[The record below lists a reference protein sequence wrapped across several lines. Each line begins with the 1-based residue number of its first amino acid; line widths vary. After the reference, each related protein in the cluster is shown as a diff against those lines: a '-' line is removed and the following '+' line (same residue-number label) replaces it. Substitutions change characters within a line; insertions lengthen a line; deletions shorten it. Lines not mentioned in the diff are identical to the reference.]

1 MVVTREVATLTHM
14 AQAVGIREL
23 RQSLSKYVAR
33 VKRGEAFSVTE
44 RGQEVAR
51 LIPAPRYA
59 DPVGR
64 LVIERGAVPAD
75 GDLLDHGPPLDPPAG
90 AGPRPASDAL
100 ELERRE

>member
-1 MVVTREVATLTHM
+1 MTHM
-14 AQAVGIREL
+14 ASAVGIREL

-64 LVIERGAVPAD
+64 LVIERRAVPAE
-75 GDLLDHGPPLDPPAG
+75 GDLLAQGPPLPPPEG
-90 AGPRPASDAL
+90 TGVRPASDAL
-100 ELERRE
+100 EIERRE

>member
-1 MVVTREVATLTHM
+1 MVVADKVATMTHM
-14 AQAVGIREL
+14 ASTVGIREL
-23 RQSLSKYVAR
+23 RQSLSRYVAR

-51 LIPAPRYA
+51 LVPAPRYA

-64 LVIERGAVPAD
+64 LVIERGAVPAED
-75 GDLLDHGPPLDPPAG
+75 DLLAHGPPLAPPDERG
-90 AGPRPASDAL
+90 ARPASDAL

>member
-1 MVVTREVATLTHM
+1 MTHI
-14 AQAVGIREL
+14 ASNVGIREL

-51 LIPAPRYA
+51 LVPTPRYA

-75 GDLLDHGPPLDPPAG
+75 GDLLSHGPPLAPPEAG
-90 AGPRPASDAL
+90 GERPASDAL

>member
-1 MVVTREVATLTHM
+1 M
-14 AQAVGIREL
+14 ASEVGIREL
-23 RQSLSKYVAR
+23 RQSLSKYVGR

-64 LVIERGAVPAD
+64 LVIERGAVPAEE
-75 GDLLDHGPPLDPPAG
+75 DLLGHGPPLAPPEGTGDA
-90 AGPRPASDAL
+90 PASEAL
-100 ELERRE
+100 ELERGE

>member
-1 MVVTREVATLTHM
+1 MTHM
-14 AQAVGIREL
+14 ASEVGIREL

-33 VKRGEAFSVTE
+33 VKGGEAFSVTE
-44 RGQEVAR
+44 RGEEVAR

-64 LVIERGAVPAD
+64 LVIERGAVPAQ
-75 GDLLDHGPPLDPPAG
+75 GDLLAHGSPLSPPEGAG
-90 AGPRPASDAL
+90 ATPASDAL

>member
-1 MVVTREVATLTHM
+1 MTHM
-14 AQAVGIREL
+14 ASTVGIREL

-51 LIPAPRYA
+51 LVPAPRFA

-75 GDLLDHGPPLDPPAG
+75 GDLLAHGPPLQAPQGAG
-90 AGPRPASDAL
+90 ARPVSDAL
-100 ELERRE
+100 DLERGE

>member
-1 MVVTREVATLTHM
+1 MTHM
-14 AQAVGIREL
+14 ASTVGIREL

-33 VKRGEAFSVTE
+33 AKRGEAFSVTE
-44 RGQEVAR
+44 RGREVAR
-51 LIPAPRYA
+51 LVPAPPYD

-64 LVIERGAVPAD
+64 LVVERGAVPAD
-75 GDLLDHGPPLDPPAG
+75 GDLLAHGPPLDPPAG

>member
-1 MVVTREVATLTHM
+1 MVVTDEVATMTHM
-14 AQAVGIREL
+14 ASTVGIREL

-44 RGQEVAR
+44 RGEEVAR
-51 LIPAPRYA
+51 LVPAPRYA

-75 GDLLDHGPPLDPPAG
+75 GDLLSHGPPLAPPAG
-90 AGPRPASDAL
+90 AGQRPASDAL